1 MWLVDGG
8 CDDEVDQKRS
18 VLMLLLLFVVLAV
31 HVVACVCVL
40 VPRQPENFLAG
51 TTYRTDPDFRT
62 HIMSSLGKA
71 AGSAAVRGIE
81 RCSAATFSQSR
92 ITSVMDSNT
101 VAQRSPFTSNSRDN
115 GDDDNEVAPDD
126 HHFGVWPPNQTTVI
140 FQRMQVTC
148 PDVIKAYSSCVV
160 NKQNSG
166 ALIQGACDEQFRA
179 VMDCFR
185 SVR

>member
-62 HIMSSLGKA
+62 PCRHLG
-71 AGSAAVRGIE
+71 RQQDP
-81 RCSAATFSQSR
+81 RQSEE
-92 ITSVMDSNT
+92 SKD
-101 VAQRSPFTSNSRDN
+101 APPPHSRN
-115 GDDDNEVAPDD
+115 LG
-126 HHFGVWPPNQTTVI
+126 
-140 FQRMQVTC
+140 
-148 PDVIKAYSSCVV
+148 
-160 NKQNSG
+160 
-166 ALIQGACDEQFRA
+166 
-179 VMDCFR
+179 
-185 SVR
+185 